1 MTVHE
6 AKAEVIETQQW
17 KELEEEEEQE
27 EAFEETDEEEDSD
40 DYSGVED

>member
-40 DYSGVED
+40 DDSGVED

>member
-27 EAFEETDEEEDSD
+27 EAFEETDDEEDSD
-40 DYSGVED
+40 DDSGVED